1 MIGKRSVD
9 EDDKP
14 KTHRNPVL
22 MLFAGVVL
30 LGGVTLIVVGA
41 VYFQAIGWLY
51 ATGAIAMGILLTIA
65 ALLTIITGENAI
77 LY

>member
-1 MIGKRSVD
+1 MTQKNDRQ
-9 EDDKP
+9 

-22 MLFAGVVL
+22 MLLAGAVL
-30 LGGVTLIVVGA
+30 LGGVALIAVGA
-41 VYFQAIGWLY
+41 AYFQAIGWLY
-51 ATGAIAMGILLTIA
+51 ATGAIALGVFLTFI

>member
-1 MIGKRSVD
+1 MTQKNDRQKI
-9 EDDKP
+9 
-14 KTHRNPVL
+14 HRNPVL

-30 LGGVTLIVVGA
+30 LGGVTLVVVGA

>member
-1 MIGKRSVD
+1 MTQKNDRQKI
-9 EDDKP
+9 
-14 KTHRNPVL
+14 HRNPVS

-30 LGGVTLIVVGA
+30 LGGVTLVVVGA

-51 ATGAIAMGILLTIA
+51 ATGAIALGIFLTFI

>member
-1 MIGKRSVD
+1 M
-9 EDDKP
+9 DDKP
-14 KTHRNPVL
+14 KIHRNPVL
-22 MLFAGVVL
+22 MLLAGVVL

-51 ATGAIAMGILLTIA
+51 ATGAIALGIFLTFI

>member
-1 MIGKRSVD
+1 MTQKNDRQKIN
-9 EDDKP
+9 
-14 KTHRNPVL
+14 RNPVL

-30 LGGVTLIVVGA
+30 LGGVTLVVVGA